1 MKNNKNPYVNINNTN
16 NDEGAFGIVKCTE
29 KNIKDLYRLTELF
42 LEIYNI
48 LENNEEIHDFVAH
61 SKIFAMSVEDSWA
74 EIKML
79 VEQLEKLNEK
89 KKQ

>member
-1 MKNNKNPYVNINNTN
+1 MK
-16 NDEGAFGIVKCTE
+16 IVKCTE

-48 LENNEEIHDFVAH
+48 LENNEEIHDFVVH
-61 SKIFAMSVEDSWA
+61 SKIFAISVEDSWA